1 MLTNTA
7 QPVGPREALGD
18 DEVSADS
25 DAGAAWAEA
34 ALGVEESPP
43 VPVLTPGTTVA
54 GIFVV
59 EELLGS
65 GGTGAVYRV
74 RDTVLDV
81 LRALKVVQPT
91 SVIRQKL
98 REFRVLARLSHP
110 GCVAVHDVGNDPEVG
125 PYLVMDLVEGR
136 APTEVLEPGDNVHL
150 LIFAQKVFETLA
162 YLHERGI
169 VHGDLKPDNV
179 RCIDGDPAQP
189 MLLDFG
195 MAGEPVGD
203 ELNGG
208 TVRYMAPELLRRQPR
223 DARADLYA
231 AGVMLY
237 ELAQGATPFAG
248 ETVAEVVRG
257 HLEVDAPLLTT
268 VVPGID
274 PGLSRLVDRL
284 LRKAPGERPATARQV
299 LSELAEV
306 MGTDLAVAE
315 APDDASLLI
324 GAPTL
329 VGRSDALGRFD
340 ARLEMASTGT
350 GAALWFQGPEG
361 SGRTRLLDELSI
373 RARLADARVVRWV
386 ATDLLGPAE
395 SLVRGLM
402 GVLRE
407 LPVGQRTEMRLL
419 LDGLTGREAASVG
432 RADATEL
439 RLAGRTGH
447 LLTVLH
453 ALAREGPLVVLI
465 DDLDEG
471 GPLAA
476 RVIAGLARGVGL
488 ASLLLVVTGG
498 ESSDLAEPEVADVIE
513 AVPLSPLDRTA
524 MAEFVRTSLGQVNG
538 ADALVDWLTEESAG
552 NPAAALET
560 VHWLVTTGRL
570 RLRRGRWYVA
580 GDLGMASA
588 AGGESVLRRLAERR
602 LDLIPPEARG
612 FLRVA
617 AVMGQT
623 FDPEFI
629 DRAIGMP
636 PPADEALLEL
646 WRLRLLAPNVEGGWP
661 LRFGQSALRQLLA
674 DELAETD
681 RRYLHAAFA
690 ASLMDLAGGDS
701 VEELDAA
708 GLLGD
713 VARHLLGSGHW
724 RRGAPIARQAA
735 ARWLLDGVYARSR
748 ALLQAALAALPDDDA
763 EANAERVALE
773 TVFGDLSRQ
782 VGRFGEA
789 REAFERGLAMAA
801 GAVAAGLRVRIGQVA
816 VAKGSYEEGRHILET
831 VLADPHAAQADRLEA
846 AYTIGHAAQQ
856 QGHWERAW
864 AAAEQARSEAEA
876 TGDPWQRA
884 RVRKLRGNICWA
896 SGRWEAALD
905 EDRQALDGF
914 RAVMD
919 RHGEAEAEMSIG
931 TALRHLARYD
941 EALEGYEEALKS
953 FRRMG
958 LLSMVG
964 KCENNMA
971 IVHYYRGDYRRA
983 TDRFEAF
990 LQVLEQTGERVERMR
1005 LLNNLGS
1012 VYRERGLFARS
1023 EALLLEGL
1031 QLARE
1036 SDSPRVEAMILG
1048 NLGDTLLRAGRWDE
1062 ARGRLRATIT
1072 LSHAIGANDE
1082 EIEAVR
1088 RSMDLVAL
1096 HEPEALDISVIHE
1109 TIARAAEIDL
1119 RLELGNLHRL
1129 LSMALRRDGD
1139 LMGATASVRAGLSAL
1154 QDTGAALEL
1163 LRLERE
1169 EALVLAA
1176 QGQVEEARSR
1186 LKAEL
1191 AQLSRMDAGWDL
1203 EQTAQALGAVS
1214 AQPSAQTGRLGEEM
1228 ARNQLAAVVEFARRI
1243 DQIHDLQTFLDD
1255 TLKRIMELV
1264 PADRGLVIAFDRSG
1278 RPVAKTVRR
1287 ADTDA
1292 PDEKEVAFSRSITL
1306 DAHRLGETI
1315 IVPVASADSRYRTAQ
1330 SVGHLGLRTVVAV
1343 PIKSEGRNHGVIYVD
1358 SRTPCDA
1365 ALEASVP
1372 LLEALTAIM
1381 GASLAHAELV
1391 ERERARTEA
1400 MAFVVHELKTPL
1412 TSIYGYVQLMRMDAD
1427 QLPDEMQSHLM
1438 VAADELGRL
1447 NRMVVDLN
1455 KLARLEHHDTLY
1467 TVVSVQVAELLDS
1480 VARNLAGLWRA
1491 RNIVVSSE
1499 VPDELPL
1506 VIGNRDQLI
1515 QVVTNLLSNAIKFSP
1530 DGGEIRLSARRV
1542 SRAVDQAEL
1551 GPPVPPSRFLASV
1564 QDHVSRMGE
1573 VEISVHD
1580 SGPGIPPEALDRI
1593 FRKFGQAGP
1602 DRSRSQGLGLGLA
1615 IARHIVE
1622 RHAGRIWA
1630 ENAPY
1635 GGAIFRFTL
1644 PALED
1649 ATFPN

>member
-7 QPVGPREALGD
+7 QPIGSRGVQEDAPAESGD
-18 DEVSADS
+18 SEP
-25 DAGAAWAEA
+25 GAAWAEA
-34 ALGVEESPP
+34 AFGVEDAPP
-43 VPVLTPGTTVA
+43 PELAPGTVVA
-54 GIFVV
+54 GAFAV
-59 EELLGS
+59 EELLGA
-65 GGTGAVYRV
+65 GGSGAVYRV
-74 RDTVLDV
+74 RDTVHGEV
-81 LRALKVVQPT
+81 RALKVLDPNGLT
-91 SVIRQKL
+91 GQKL

-110 GCVAVHDVGNDPEVG
+110 GCVRVHDVGSDPEIG
-125 PYLVMDLVEGR
+125 AYLLMDLVEGEP
-136 APTEVLEPGDNVHL
+136 PTAVIELGDNAQL
-150 LIFAQKVFETLA
+150 LLFAQRVFETLA

-208 TVRYMAPELLRRQPR
+208 TVRYMAPELLRQQPR

-237 ELAQGATPFAG
+237 ELAQGAPPFAG
-248 ETVAEVVRG
+248 DTVAEVVRG
-257 HLEVDAPLLTT
+257 HLETDAPLLST
-268 VVPGID
+268 VVPGLD
-274 PGLSRLVDRL
+274 LGFSRLVDRL

-306 MGTDLAVAE
+306 MGTDLAAAE
-315 APDDASLLI
+315 APEDASLLI
-324 GAPTL
+324 GSPAL

-340 ARLEMASTGT
+340 AKLGLAASGA
-350 GAALWFQGPEG
+350 GAALWVQGSEG
-361 SGRTRLLDELSI
+361 SGRTRLLEELAI
-373 RARLADARVVRWV
+373 RARLAGARVVRWR
-386 ATDLLGPAE
+386 ATDLLGAPE
-395 SLVRGLM
+395 VLVRGLL

-407 LPVGQRTEMRLL
+407 LPSGQRTEMRLL
-419 LDGLTGREAASVG
+419 LDGLTGRDEAGSG
-432 RADATEL
+432 RGDATEL
-439 RLAGRTGH
+439 RLAGRIGH
-447 LLTVLH
+447 LLSVLH
-453 ALAREGPLVVLI
+453 ALAREGSLVVLV
-465 DDLDEG
+465 DDLDDA

-476 RVIAGLARGVGL
+476 RVVEGLARGAAM
-488 ASLLLVVTGG
+488 ASLVLVAAGSAAVEFGAGG
-498 ESSDLAEPEVADVIE
+498 AESLE
-513 AVPLSPLDRTA
+513 AVPLAPLDRAA
-524 MAEFVRTSLGQVNG
+524 MAEFVRTSLGQVHG
-538 ADALVDWLTEESAG
+538 AEALVDWLSEESAG
-552 NPAAALET
+552 NPAAATET
-560 VHWLVTTGRL
+560 VHWLVTSGRL

-580 GDLGMASA
+580 GELSLAAG
-588 AGGESVLRRLAERR
+588 AGGEPVLRRLAQRR
-602 LDLIPPEARG
+602 LELVPPEARG

-617 AVMGQT
+617 AVMGES
-623 FDPEFI
+623 FDPELI
-629 DRAIGMP
+629 DEAIGMP
-636 PPADEALLEL
+636 APDDEALLEL
-646 WRLRLLAPNVEGGWP
+646 WRLRLLAPNVDGVWP
-661 LRFGQSALRQLLA
+661 LRFGQSTIRQLLA
-674 DELAETD
+674 DELAPAD
-681 RRYLHAAFA
+681 REQLHAAFA
-690 ASLMDLAGGDS
+690 STLAERAGADS
-701 VEELDAA
+701 FDALA
-708 GLLGD
+708 AEGVLGD
-713 VARHLLGSGHW
+713 MARHLLGSGQW
-724 RRGAPIARQAA
+724 QTGAPAARAA
-735 ARWLLDGVYARSR
+735 AAHWLAEGAYARAR
-748 ALLQAALAALPDDDA
+748 RLLELARDAVPGADA
-763 EANAERVALE
+763 EALAERVALD
-773 TVFGDLSRQ
+773 TAFGDLCRQ
-782 VGRFGEA
+782 VGRFDEA
-789 REAFERGLAMAA
+789 RESFERALS
-801 GAVAAGLRVRIGQVA
+801 GASGARSAGLRVRLGHVA
-816 VAKGSYEEGRHILET
+816 IARGEYDDGRRMLEL
-831 VLADPHAAQADRLEA
+831 VLADPAAEQSDRLEA
-846 AYTIGHAAQQ
+846 CYFLGHASQQ

-864 AAAEQARSEAEA
+864 AAAEQARAEAE
-876 TGDPWQRA
+876 TSEDPWQMA
-884 RVRKLRGNICWA
+884 RVRKLRGNICWS

-905 EDRQALDGF
+905 EDRQAVAGF
-914 RAVMD
+914 ESVDD
-919 RHGEAEAEMSIG
+919 RHGEAEARMSMG

-941 EALEGYEEALKS
+941 EALEVYEEALKS
-953 FRRMG
+953 FRRLG

-964 KCENNMA
+964 KCENNLA

-1048 NLGDTLLRAGRWDE
+1048 NLGDTLMRAGRWDE

-1072 LSHAIGANDE
+1072 LSQAIGAVDE
-1082 EIEAVR
+1082 ELEAVR
-1088 RSMDLVAL
+1088 RSMDLIAL
-1096 HEPEALDISVIHE
+1096 EEPEALDPAAIRE
-1109 TIARAAEIDL
+1109 ALARAAEIDL

-1139 LMGATASVRAGLSAL
+1139 LVGATQSVRSGLGAL

-1176 QGQVEEARSR
+1176 HGQAEEARLR
-1186 LKAEL
+1186 LKSEL

-1214 AQPSAQTGRLGEEM
+1214 AQPAAHGARGGEEA
-1228 ARNQLAAVVEFARRI
+1228 ARTQLAAVVEFARRI

-1287 ADTDA
+1287 ADTDV

-1343 PIKSEGRNHGVIYVD
+1343 PIRSEGRNHGVLYVD

-1365 ALEASVP
+1365 ALESAVP

-1427 QLPDEMQSHLM
+1427 QLPEEMQSHLM
-1438 VAADELGRL
+1438 IAADELGRL

-1491 RNIVVSSE
+1491 RNLVVHSE
-1499 VPDELPL
+1499 VPDDLPL

-1515 QVVTNLLSNAIKFSP
+1515 QVVTNLLSNAIKFSR
-1530 DGGEIRLSARRV
+1530 DGGEIRLTARRV
-1542 SRAVDQAEL
+1542 SRAMDQAEL
-1551 GPPVPPSRFLASV
+1551 GPAVPPSRFLASV

-1573 VEISVHD
+1573 VEIAVHD
-1580 SGPGIPPEALDRI
+1580 SGPGIPAEALDGI

-1635 GGAIFRFTL
+1635 GGATFRFTL

-1649 ATFPN
+1649 ASFPH

>member
-1 MLTNTA
+1 M
-7 QPVGPREALGD
+7 
-18 DEVSADS
+18 DS
-25 DAGAAWAEA
+25 DAGSAWAEA
-34 ALGVEESPP
+34 ALGVEEAPP
-43 VPVLTPGTTVA
+43 VPVLAPGTTVA
-54 GIFVV
+54 GSFVV
-59 EELLGS
+59 EEMLGS

-74 RDTVLDV
+74 REVGTGQ
-81 LRALKVVQPT
+81 LRALKIVQPT
-91 SVIRQKL
+91 SLLRQKL

-110 GCVAVHDVGNDPEVG
+110 GCVRVHDVGTDADVG
-125 PYLVMDLVEGR
+125 PYLLMDLVEGE
-136 APTEVLEPGDNVHL
+136 APTSVIEPGDSQQVL
-150 LIFAQKVFETLA
+150 VFAQKVFETLA

-179 RCIDGDPAQP
+179 RCIDGDAAQP

-237 ELAQGATPFAG
+237 ELTQGAPPFAG

-257 HLEVDAPLLTT
+257 HLEVEAPPLTS
-268 VVPGID
+268 VVPGAD

-306 MGTDLAVAE
+306 MGTDLAAAD
-315 APDDASLLI
+315 APEDASLLI

-329 VGRSDALGRFD
+329 VGRSDAIGRFD
-340 ARLEMASTGT
+340 ARLGLATTGT
-350 GAALWFQGPEG
+350 GSALWLQGAPG

-373 RARLADARVVRWV
+373 RARLADARLVRWQ
-386 ATDLLGPAE
+386 ATDLLGPADE
-395 SLVRGLM
+395 LVRGLF
-402 GVLRE
+402 GALRE
-407 LPVGQRTEMRLL
+407 LPAGQRTEMRLL
-419 LDGLTGREAASVG
+419 LDGLTARDAAVAG

-447 LLTVLH
+447 LLSVLH
-453 ALAREGPLVVLI
+453 ALARQGPLVVLI
-465 DDLDEG
+465 DGMDLG
-471 GPLAA
+471 GPLAV
-476 RVIAGLARGVGL
+476 RVVDGLARGVGMT
-488 ASLLLVVTGG
+488 SLVLVVAGG
-498 ESSDLAEPEVADVIE
+498 DAADGQAAQAAEALEV
-513 AVPLSPLDRTA
+513 VPLLPLDRTA

-538 ADALVDWLTEESAG
+538 ADALVDWLAEESAG

-560 VHWLVTTGRL
+560 IHWLVTTGRL

-580 GDLGMASA
+580 GDLGLAAA

-602 LDLIPPEARG
+602 LELIPPEVRG

-617 AVMGQT
+617 AVMGPS

-629 DRAIGMP
+629 DGAIGMP
-636 PPADEALLEL
+636 PPSDEALLEL
-646 WRLRLLAPNVEGGWP
+646 WRLRVVAPNVDGRWP
-661 LRFGQSALRQLLA
+661 LRFGQSTLQAILVAEVA
-674 DELAETD
+674 DAD
-681 RRYLHAAFA
+681 RRRLHAAFA
-690 ASLMDLAGGDS
+690 AVLVDRAGGDS
-701 VEELDAA
+701 AEELEAA

-713 VARHLLGSGHW
+713 VARHLLGSGQW

-735 ARWLLDGVYARSR
+735 ARWLADGADGRAR
-748 ALLQAALAALPDDDA
+748 ALLQSALAAVPTGDA
-763 EANAERVALE
+763 EAREEQVALE
-773 TVFGDLSRQ
+773 TAFGDLSRQ
-782 VGRFGEA
+782 VGRFTEA
-789 REAFERGLAMAA
+789 RAAFERALALAA
-801 GAVAAGLRVRIGQVA
+801 GSVAPSLRVRLGHVA
-816 VAKGSYEEGRHILET
+816 IAKGNYEEGRRTLEA
-831 VLADPHAAQADRLEA
+831 VLGDALTGQADRLEA
-846 AYTIGHAAQQ
+846 AYFIGHAAQQ
-856 QGHWERAW
+856 QGHWDRAW
-864 AAAEQARSEAEA
+864 GAAEQARVEAEA
-876 TGDPWQRA
+876 KGDPWQLA
-884 RVRKLRGNICWA
+884 RVHKLRGNICWS

-905 EDRQALDGF
+905 EDRLALEGF
-914 RAVMD
+914 RAVVD
-919 RHGEAEAEMSIG
+919 RHGEAEAEMSMG

-941 EALEGYEEALKS
+941 EALEVYEEALKS

-1072 LSHAIGANDE
+1072 LSRAIEATDE

-1096 HEPEALDISVIHE
+1096 QEPEALDAAAIRE
-1109 TIARAAEIDL
+1109 AIARAAEVDL

-1139 LMGATASVRAGLSAL
+1139 LVGATQSVRSGLGAL

-1176 QGQVEEARSR
+1176 QGHVEEARAR

-1203 EQTAQALGAVS
+1203 EQTAQALGTVS
-1214 AQPSAQTGRLGEEM
+1214 AQRSSHAARADESMP
-1228 ARNQLAAVVEFARRI
+1228 RNQLAAVVEFARRI

-1343 PIKSEGRNHGVIYVD
+1343 PIRSEGRNHGVIYVD

-1412 TSIYGYVQLMRMDAD
+1412 TSIYGYVQLMRMDAE
-1427 QLPDEMQSHLM
+1427 QLPEEMQSHLV

-1491 RNIVVSSE
+1491 RNIVVTSE
-1499 VPDELPL
+1499 VPSNLPL

-1530 DGGEIRLSARRV
+1530 DGAEIRLSARRV

-1580 SGPGIPPEALDRI
+1580 AGPGIPPEALDRI

-1644 PALED
+1644 PALDD
-1649 ATFPN
+1649 ATFSN

>member
-7 QPVGPREALGD
+7 QPVAPRDVHGEDGA
-18 DEVSADS
+18 ESTDS
-25 DAGAAWAEA
+25 DAGFAWAEA
-34 ALGVEESPP
+34 ALGVEDAPP
-43 VPVLTPGTTVA
+43 VPVLAPGTTVA

-59 EELLGS
+59 EEMLGS

-74 RDTVLDV
+74 NDTVHGEP
-81 LRALKVVQPT
+81 RALKIVQPT
-91 SVIRQKL
+91 SVLRQKL

-110 GCVAVHDVGNDPEVG
+110 GCVRVHDVGNDPEVG

-136 APTEVLEPGDNVHL
+136 PPTEVLEPGDNAHL

-179 RCIDGDPAQP
+179 RCIDGDPTQP

-340 ARLEMASTGT
+340 ARLGVATTGT

-361 SGRTRLLDELSI
+361 SGRTRLLDELAI

-395 SLVRGLM
+395 VLVRGLIA
-402 GVLRE
+402 VLRE
-407 LPVGQRTEMRLL
+407 LPASQRTEMRLL

-465 DDLDEG
+465 DDLDEA

-476 RVIAGLARGVGL
+476 RVIAGLARGVGM
-488 ASLLLVVTGG
+488 ASLVLVVAGG
-498 ESSDLAEPEVADVIE
+498 ESSDLPAADVLE
-513 AVPLSPLDRTA
+513 AVPLSPLDRAA

-538 ADALVDWLTEESAG
+538 ADALVDWLAEESAG

-580 GDLGMASA
+580 GDLGMATA
-588 AGGESVLRRLAERR
+588 AAGESVLRRLAERR

-646 WRLRLLAPNVEGGWP
+646 WRLHLLAPNVEGAWP
-661 LRFGQSALRQLLA
+661 LRFGQTALRQMLA

-681 RRYLHAAFA
+681 RRRLHSAFA
-690 ASLMDLAGGDS
+690 SALIDLAGGDS
-701 VEELDAA
+701 ASELDSA

-724 RRGAPIARQAA
+724 RRGGPLARQAA
-735 ARWLLDGVYARSR
+735 ARWLLDGAYARSR
-748 ALLQAALAALPDDDA
+748 ALLQAALEALPDGDA
-763 EANAERVALE
+763 ESSAERVALE
-773 TVFGDLSRQ
+773 TAFGDLLRQ
-782 VGRFGEA
+782 VGRFEEA

-801 GAVAAGLRVRIGQVA
+801 GAVAAGLRVRIGHVA
-816 VAKGSYEEGRHILET
+816 IAKGNYEEGRRTLET
-831 VLADPHAAQADRLEA
+831 VLADRHAEQADRLEA
-846 AYTIGHAAQQ
+846 AYYIGHAAQQ

-905 EDRQALDGF
+905 EDRQALEGF
-914 RAVMD
+914 RAVID

-1072 LSHAIGANDE
+1072 LSRAIGAKDE

-1096 HEPEALDISVIHE
+1096 HEPEALDITAIRE
-1109 TIARAAEIDL
+1109 TIGHAAEIDL

-1139 LMGATASVRAGLSAL
+1139 LVGATTSVRTGLGAL

-1176 QGQVEEARSR
+1176 HGQIEEARAR

-1228 ARNQLAAVVEFARRI
+1228 ARTQLAAVVEFARRI

-1542 SRAVDQAEL
+1542 SRAIDQAEL

-1649 ATFPN
+1649 AAFPN